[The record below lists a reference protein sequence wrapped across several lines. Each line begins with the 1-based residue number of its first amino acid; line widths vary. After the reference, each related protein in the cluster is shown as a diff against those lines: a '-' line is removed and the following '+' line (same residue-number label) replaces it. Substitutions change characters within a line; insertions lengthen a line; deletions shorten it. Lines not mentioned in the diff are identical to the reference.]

1 MRVGLIGCGRIAE
14 RGYVPAFARAE
25 GVQLAA
31 VVDVQSE
38 RCRAVAPGVAAFAN
52 VGELVASG
60 EVDAVVVATPV
71 GAHVEVAAEAARA
84 GLATLVEKPPA
95 RTASEAV
102 GLLELEPAPF
112 VAFNRRFEPGLL
124 SIREQIPSGPIELR
138 LRFHRRGA
146 WGSHGGD
153 DPLLLDVGPHALDLV
168 RWLAGV
174 ELTRIRA
181 RELADGA
188 SIDVELADARGTA
201 SVEIRTNSPFLE
213 SVEVHSDGRRVA
225 RQSHRRSARRRT
237 RPRHSGHAVA
247 ARRLAGQSARKLRR
261 QRTRPRLGRGR
272 RRGHGGSRRGA
283 HVGRERRRVA
293 THPDS
298 GRMLA
303 ILQLDAISRPIVE
316 RMLGEGRL
324 PTLAGLSARGEWRKL
339 QTPATYY
346 TGATH
351 PTLYSGVELG
361 EHSQYYLFQWSPEEQ
376 RIRYRRSFD
385 APELVWE
392 RLARSGRRTLAIDPY
407 EGVPP
412 RGPAGVVLS
421 GVQFFNFLGLERWA
435 SPRDAGRT
443 VRRFSG
449 RSPYA
454 DEVFGEPWLPG
465 LLSLRR
471 RLAQAPGRLGD
482 AAVGL
487 LGERSF
493 DLVWL
498 TFLSTHIGGHQ
509 FWDLSQLDEDALDE
523 SERALLL
530 STLPDMYS
538 AVDRQLDR
546 VLRALPEDADLIVV
560 APAGMGANT
569 SRADFLGRMLTAVL
583 EGTVPA
589 ERAASVPLWRLRAAV
604 PTPARGVIT
613 RALGPTLARTV
624 MARSSVAGV
633 DWSRTKAFVV
643 PSDHHGQIRL
653 NLRGREREGI
663 VDPSEADELC
673 RQIAE
678 GLLSFRDEDGSQ
690 CVVRGR
696 YRREHRGARRAR
708 PAAAARPPRPL
719 GRDAV
724 HAASR
729 RRVAEVRPDRT
740 DGQRQRARR
749 RAHRRRVRPPRAGT
763 LAAREAERR
772 RERGRPDGDRVRP
785 ARRRHVGARRDAVAR
800 ARDGLA
806 TRARAACT

>member
-1 MRVGLIGCGRIAE
+1 
-14 RGYVPAFARAE
+14 
-25 GVQLAA
+25 
-31 VVDVQSE
+31 
-38 RCRAVAPGVAAFAN
+38 
-52 VGELVASG
+52 
-60 EVDAVVVATPV
+60 
-71 GAHVEVAAEAARA
+71 
-84 GLATLVEKPPA
+84 
-95 RTASEAV
+95 
-102 GLLELEPAPF
+102 
-112 VAFNRRFEPGLL
+112 
-124 SIREQIPSGPIELR
+124 
-138 LRFHRRGA
+138 
-146 WGSHGGD
+146 
-153 DPLLLDVGPHALDLV
+153 
-168 RWLAGV
+168 
-174 ELTRIRA
+174 
-181 RELADGA
+181 
-188 SIDVELADARGTA
+188 
-201 SVEIRTNSPFLE
+201 
-213 SVEVHSDGRRVA
+213 
-225 RQSHRRSARRRT
+225 
-237 RPRHSGHAVA
+237 
-247 ARRLAGQSARKLRR
+247 
-261 QRTRPRLGRGR
+261 
-272 RRGHGGSRRGA
+272 
-283 HVGRERRRVA
+283 
-293 THPDS
+293 
-298 GRMLA
+298 MLA

-339 QTPATYY
+339 KTPATYY

-351 PTLYSGVELG
+351 PTLYSGIELG

-376 RIRYRRSFD
+376 RIRYRRSFE

-392 RLARSGRRTLAIDPY
+392 RLARAGKRTLAIDPY
-407 EGVPP
+407 EGFPP
-412 RGPAGVVLS
+412 RGPPAWFSPGSSSSTSS
-421 GVQFFNFLGLERWA
+421 GSRSGLRPTTPAERSGGSAAAARTRTRSSA
-435 SPRDAGRT
+435 SRGSPACC
-443 VRRFSG
+443 
-449 RSPYA
+449 RSA
-454 DEVFGEPWLPG
+454 VG
-465 LLSLRR
+465 
-471 RLAQAPGRLGD
+471 LAQAPGRLGD

-487 LGERSF
+487 LGEQSF

-498 TFLSTHIGGHQ
+498 TFLTTHIGGHQ
-509 FWDLSQLDEDALDE
+509 FWDLSQLDEDKLDE

-613 RALGPTLARTV
+613 RALGPTLARAV

-633 DWSRTKAFVV
+633 DWSQTKAFVV

-673 RQIAE
+673 GQIAE

-740 DGQRQRARR
+740 DGQRQRSPRR
-749 RAHRRRVRPPRAGT
+749 SHRRRVRPPRAGS
-763 LAAREAERR
+763 LAAREAN
-772 RERGRPDGDRVRP
+772 GDESVVDLT
-785 ARRRHVGARRDAVAR
+785 ATACALLGGDMS
-800 ARDGLA
+800 GLA
-806 TRARAACT
+806 GTPLLEPATG

>member
-1 MRVGLIGCGRIAE
+1 
-14 RGYVPAFARAE
+14 
-25 GVQLAA
+25 
-31 VVDVQSE
+31 
-38 RCRAVAPGVAAFAN
+38 
-52 VGELVASG
+52 
-60 EVDAVVVATPV
+60 
-71 GAHVEVAAEAARA
+71 
-84 GLATLVEKPPA
+84 
-95 RTASEAV
+95 
-102 GLLELEPAPF
+102 
-112 VAFNRRFEPGLL
+112 
-124 SIREQIPSGPIELR
+124 
-138 LRFHRRGA
+138 
-146 WGSHGGD
+146 
-153 DPLLLDVGPHALDLV
+153 
-168 RWLAGV
+168 
-174 ELTRIRA
+174 
-181 RELADGA
+181 
-188 SIDVELADARGTA
+188 
-201 SVEIRTNSPFLE
+201 
-213 SVEVHSDGRRVA
+213 
-225 RQSHRRSARRRT
+225 
-237 RPRHSGHAVA
+237 
-247 ARRLAGQSARKLRR
+247 
-261 QRTRPRLGRGR
+261 
-272 RRGHGGSRRGA
+272 
-283 HVGRERRRVA
+283 
-293 THPDS
+293 
-298 GRMLA
+298 MLA

-361 EHSQYYLFQWSPEEQ
+361 EHSQYYLFQWSPDEQ

-487 LGERSF
+487 LGEQSF

-509 FWDLSQLDEDALDE
+509 FWDLSQLDEDALEE

-560 APAGMGANT
+560 APAGMEANT

-663 VDPSEADELC
+663 VDSSEADELC
-673 RQIAE
+673 RQIAD

-690 CVVRGR
+690 CVSRVDTAESIVGPGAPALQLLPDLLVRWGETPSTRLHAVESPKFGR
-696 YRREHRGARRAR
+696 IGRTGSGSGR
-708 PAAAARPPRPL
+708 PGGHTDDAFALLVPGRSRLAKRHGDESVVDLTATACSLL
-719 GRDAV
+719 GGDM
-724 HAASR
+724 S
-729 RRVAEVRPDRT
+729 
-740 DGQRQRARR
+740 GL
-749 RAHRRRVRPPRAGT
+749 AGT
-763 LAAREAERR
+763 PLLE
-772 RERGRPDGDRVRP
+772 P
-785 ARRRHVGARRDAVAR
+785 ATG
-800 ARDGLA
+800 
-806 TRARAACT
+806 